1 MEVWE
6 QVLRLSR
13 RGEQLRPFCTE
24 AAVRHRG
31 YSRRLQRV
39 LVDFGAE
46 DSFQAAGLR
55 VREHYGISVA
65 PTAVRRQTLKHGRA
79 MNAMPASQRTTP
91 SLVTQMD
98 GSMIP
103 VMEPGQ
109 KADRRTGKKL
119 FWREVRLCSA
129 RAEGQVQPIYGATLG
144 SAETASWL
152 WRQTALAGGYGP
164 KTSVHGVG
172 DGACWIVDKFEE
184 NFGQQGSY
192 LIDFYHVSQY
202 LAAAA
207 ASISRKGKEKQWL
220 RRQQGRLLDNQVAKV
235 LRALFPHQEDACVEE
250 APVRVAYG
258 YLQER
263 RNHLD
268 YAGTRR
274 RGLPIG
280 SGEIESG
287 HRHVVQQRLKL
298 SGCWWKESNAHSM
311 LNLRVARAN
320 HLWSSY
326 WLLAGN

>member
-1 MEVWE
+1 MEVCE

-13 RGEQLRPFCTE
+13 RGAQLRPFCTE
-24 AAVRHRG
+24 AAVEHRG

-46 DSFQAAGLR
+46 SSFQAAALR
-55 VREHYGISVA
+55 VREHYGISV
-65 PTAVRRQTLKHGRA
+65 PITAVRQQTLKHGRA
-79 MNAMPASQRTTP
+79 MNTVPASEKAAEG
-91 SLVTQMD
+91 LITQMD

-109 KADRRTGKKL
+109 GSDRRTGKKL
-119 FWREVRLCSA
+119 YWREVRLCSA
-129 RAEGQVQPIYGATLG
+129 RAEGRVQSIYGATLG

-152 WRQTALAGGYGP
+152 WRQTAQAGGFGP
-164 KTSVHGVG
+164 RTSVHGVG

-184 NFGQQGSY
+184 NFGDQGSY

-207 ASISRKGKEKQWL
+207 ASISRPGKEKQWL
-220 RRQQGRLLDNQVAKV
+220 RRQQGRLLNNQVAKV
-235 LRALFPHQEDACVEE
+235 LRALFAHQEDQSVEE

-258 YLQER
+258 YLRER
-263 RNHLD
+263 RQHLD
-268 YAGTRR
+268 YARTRR

-280 SGEIESG
+280 SGEIESA

-298 SGCWWKESNAHSM
+298 SGCWWKEFNAHSM

-320 HLWSSY
+320 HLWTSY
-326 WLLAGN
+326 WLSAHN

>member
-1 MEVWE
+1 VEVCE

-13 RGEQLRPFCTE
+13 RGAQLRPFCTE
-24 AAVRHRG
+24 AAVQHRG

-46 DSFQAAGLR
+46 GSFQAAVLR
-55 VREHYGISVA
+55 VQEHYGISVA
-65 PTAVRRQTLKHGRA
+65 AAAVRRQTFKHGRA
-79 MNAMPASQRTTP
+79 INAVPVSESTVP
-91 SLVTQMD
+91 GLITQMD

-103 VMEPGQ
+103 VMEPGHGP
-109 KADRRTGKKL
+109 DRRTGKKL
-119 FWREVRLCSA
+119 YWREVRLCSA
-129 RAEGQVQPIYGATLG
+129 RAKGQVQPVYGATLG

-152 WRQTALAGGYGP
+152 WRQTAQAGGLGP
-164 KTSVHGVG
+164 KTFVHGVG

-184 NFGQQGSY
+184 NFGEQGAY

-202 LAAAA
+202 LAGAA
-207 ASISRKGKEKQWL
+207 ASISRTGKEKQWL
-220 RRQQGRLLDNQVAKV
+220 RRQQGGLLNNQVAKV
-235 LRALFPHQEDACVEE
+235 LRALFPHQEDVGVEE

-263 RNHLD
+263 RHHLD
-268 YAGTRR
+268 YAGARHQ
-274 RGLPIG
+274 GLPIG

-298 SGCWWKESNAHSM
+298 SGCWWKESNAHSI

-320 HLWSSY
+320 HLWNSY
-326 WLLAGN
+326 WSSALN

>member
-1 MEVWE
+1 M
-6 QVLRLSR
+6 
-13 RGEQLRPFCTE
+13 
-24 AAVRHRG
+24 
-31 YSRRLQRV
+31 

-46 DSFQAAGLR
+46 DSFQAAALR
-55 VREHYGISVA
+55 VREHYGINVA
-65 PTAVRRQTLKHGRA
+65 PTAVRRQTLKHGR
-79 MNAMPASQRTTP
+79 MINTVPASEKVAPR
-91 SLVTQMD
+91 LITQMD

-109 KADRRTGKKL
+109 QADRRTGKKL
-119 FWREVRLCSA
+119 YWREVRLCSA
-129 RAEGQVQPIYGATLG
+129 RAEGQVQTIYGATLG

-152 WRQTALAGGYGP
+152 WRQTAQAGGLGP
-164 KTSVHGVG
+164 KTLVHGVG

-184 NFGQQGSY
+184 NFGDQGSY

-220 RRQQGRLLDNQVAKV
+220 RRQQGRLLNNQVAKV
-235 LRALFPHQEDACVEE
+235 LRALFPHQEGPSVEE
-250 APVRVAYG
+250 APVRIAYG
-258 YLQER
+258 YLRER
-263 RNHLD
+263 RHHLD

-274 RGLPIG
+274 QSLPIG

-320 HLWSSY
+320 HLWTSY
-326 WLLAGN
+326 WLATHN